1 MMIKKLSA
9 LVFVGVAWAGSLS
22 SLYCNQQ
29 GRKQLPQDSNSTGK
43 PIPGHRERSGV
54 TNGEIKELAAR
65 NHSTIFESF
74 VLIAR
79 DSKTYEALRIA
90 SPSLPEQNAEFFETN
105 VVVAVFLGQRRTG
118 GYSIEIANG
127 HDGSLRIVE
136 HSPPK
141 GAMVKMVLSAP
152 FKVVAIPVQTD
163 RPMELALDETWK
175 KRLRGYRVT
184 SGQVLVTGGFAGVN
198 QRRSLEGTVGIM
210 RAGELATFIFDLRS
224 QAGQET
230 KQLKD
235 AASCLV
241 KNPLQVSLP
250 RLNSTTLTGA
260 IESPFQVTGE
270 FLDEERE
277 LRLSLQTI
285 ASSNI
290 SDNFAATG
298 QLTAVATDP
307 PSPKLQ

>member
-1 MMIKKLSA
+1 MTMNKLSA
-9 LVFVGVAWAGSLS
+9 VVFVGVVWAGSLS
-22 SLYCNQQ
+22 SLDCNLQ
-29 GRKQLPQDSNSTGK
+29 GRKQLPTGSNSTGK
-43 PIPGHRERSGV
+43 PIPGNDDGSGV
-54 TNGEIKELAAR
+54 TSGEIRELAAG

-79 DSKTYEALRIA
+79 DSKTYDALRAA
-90 SPSLPEQNAEFFETN
+90 SPSLPEKSAEFFENN
-105 VVVAVFLGQRRTG
+105 VVVAAFLGQRRTG
-118 GYSIEIANG
+118 GYGVEITNG
-127 HDGSLRIVE
+127 PDGSLRIVE

-152 FKVVAIPVQTD
+152 FKIVAFPADTD
-163 RPMELALDETWK
+163 RPIVLALDETWK

-198 QRRSLEGTVGIM
+198 HGRNLEGTIGIM
-210 RAGELATFIFDLRS
+210 RAGELATLIFDLRS

-230 KQLKD
+230 KHLID

-241 KNPLQVSLP
+241 RKPLQVSFP
-250 RLNSTTLTGA
+250 RLNSSTLTGA
-260 IESPFQVTGE
+260 VESPFQVTGE
-270 FLDEERE
+270 FLDEERA

-298 QLTAVATDP
+298 RLTAVATDP
-307 PSPKLQ
+307 PSQKME